1 MKRLLL
7 PLAITWACC
16 VGAAAPSHA
25 ADDRS
30 TTVRYADLDLASAKG
45 QAALQRRI
53 AFAVRQVCGDPGLKT
68 AQAYQQE
75 QTCEADAR
83 REVGESVTRLAFGR
97 SSSGGMVGEQA
108 IVAPERP
115 DWP

>member
-1 MKRLLL
+1 MKKLLL
-7 PLAITWACC
+7 PLAIIGICC
-16 VGAAAPSHA
+16 IGAAVPSHA

-30 TTVRYADLDLASAKG
+30 ATVRYDDLDLASPTG
-45 QAALQRRI
+45 RAALQRRI
-53 AFAVRQVCGDPGLKT
+53 AFALRQVCSDPGPKT
-68 AQAYQQE
+68 TGAYQQE
-75 QTCEADAR
+75 QSCESDAR
-83 REVGESVTRLAFGR
+83 RQISESVTRLALGH